1 MKIILGSASP
11 RRKELLSAAGFSFEV
26 RTKDTDESFP
36 SYTPSDEVALFVA
49 TKKLNALLEDID
61 TNTILICADTT
72 VVVDERI
79 LNKPIDAQDAKKM
92 LQTLSGR
99 SHKVIT
105 GVCIASRQ
113 KSESFSV
120 VTYVT
125 FKELTS
131 DEIDFYIQKF
141 KPFDKAG
148 GYGIQEWIGHAAIVR
163 IEGSYNNV
171 VGLPTHEVYEVL
183 QKFL

>member
-36 SYTPSDEVALFVA
+36 SELPSDEVALFVA
-49 TKKLNALLEDID
+49 TKKLEALLENLEDD
-61 TNTILICADTT
+61 TVLICADTT
-72 VVVDERI
+72 VVVDNQI
-79 LNKPIDAQDAKKM
+79 LNKPKDAAEAREM
-92 LQTLSGR
+92 LQTLSNR

-105 GVCIASRQ
+105 GVCISSKQ
-113 KSESFSV
+113 KSHSFSV
-120 VTYVT
+120 ATTVL
-125 FKELTS
+125 FKELS
-131 DEIDFYIQKF
+131 SVEIDFYIQEF

-171 VGLPTHEVYEVL
+171 VGLPTHEVYEAL
-183 QKFL
+183 QHFL

>member
-26 RTKDTDESFP
+26 RTKETDESFP
-36 SYTPSDEVALFVA
+36 SSTPSHEVALFVA
-49 TKKLNALLEDID
+49 SKKLNALLEEID
-61 TNTILICADTT
+61 EDTVLICADTT
-72 VVVDERI
+72 VVVDEFI
-79 LNKPIDAQDAKKM
+79 LNKPKDALNAKEM

-105 GVCIASRQ
+105 GVCIATKER
-113 KSESFSV
+113 SESFSV

-131 DEIDFYIQKF
+131 EEIDFYIQEF

-171 VGLPTHEVYEVL
+171 VGLPTHEVYDVL
-183 QKFL
+183 QRFL

>member
-36 SYTPSDEVALFVA
+36 SELPSDEVALFVA
-49 TKKLNALLEDID
+49 TKKLDALLGNLEDD
-61 TNTILICADTT
+61 TVLVCADTT
-72 VVVDERI
+72 VVVDNQI
-79 LNKPIDAQDAKKM
+79 LNKPKDAAEAREM
-92 LQTLSGR
+92 LQTLSNR

-105 GVCIASRQ
+105 GVCIASTQ
-113 KSESFSV
+113 KSHSFSV
-120 VTYVT
+120 ATTVL
-125 FKELTS
+125 FKELS
-131 DEIDFYIQKF
+131 SVEIDFYIQEF

-171 VGLPTHEVYEVL
+171 VGLPTHEVYEAL
-183 QKFL
+183 QHFL

>member
-11 RRKELLSAAGFSFEV
+11 RRKELLNAAGFSFEV

-36 SYTPSDEVALFVA
+36 SEIPSDAVALFVA
-49 TKKLNALLEDID
+49 TKKLEALLENLEDD
-61 TNTILICADTT
+61 TVLICADTT
-72 VVVDERI
+72 VVVDEAI
-79 LNKPIDAQDAKKM
+79 LNKPVDALDAMKM
-92 LQTLSGR
+92 LQLLSGR

-105 GVCIASRQ
+105 GVCIASTQ
-113 KSESFSV
+113 KIRSFSV
-120 VTYVT
+120 ATTVF
-125 FKELTS
+125 FKELSS
-131 DEIDFYIQKF
+131 DEIEYYIEEF

-171 VGLPTHEVYEVL
+171 VGLPTHEVYEAL
-183 QKFL
+183 QHFL

>member
-36 SYTPSDEVALFVA
+36 SDLPSDEVALFVA
-49 TKKLNALLEDID
+49 TKKLEALLENLEEDAV
-61 TNTILICADTT
+61 LICADTT
-72 VVVDERI
+72 VVVDNLI
-79 LNKPIDAQDAKKM
+79 LNKPKNAAEAREM
-92 LQTLSGR
+92 LQTLSNR

-105 GVCIASRQ
+105 GVCIASTQ
-113 KSESFSV
+113 KIHSFSA
-120 VTYVT
+120 VTTVL
-125 FKELTS
+125 FKELSS
-131 DEIDFYIQKF
+131 DEIDFYIQEF

-171 VGLPTHEVYEVL
+171 VGLPTHEVYEAL
-183 QKFL
+183 QHFL

>member
-11 RRKELLSAAGFSFEV
+11 RRKELLRAAGFSFEV

-36 SYTPSDEVALFVA
+36 SDTPSDEVALFVA
-49 TKKLNALLEDID
+49 SKKLNALLEDID
-61 TNTILICADTT
+61 EDTVLICADTT
-72 VVVDERI
+72 VVADERI
-79 LNKPIDAQDAKKM
+79 LNKPKDALEAKGM

-105 GVCIASRQ
+105 GVCIASKQ
-113 KSESFSV
+113 KSHSFSV
-120 VTYVT
+120 TTTVT

-131 DEIDFYIQKF
+131 EEIDFYIQEF

>member
-36 SYTPSDEVALFVA
+36 SELPSDEVALFVA
-49 TKKLNALLEDID
+49 TKKLEALLENLEEDAV
-61 TNTILICADTT
+61 LICADTT
-72 VVVDERI
+72 VVVEKQI
-79 LNKPIDAQDAKKM
+79 LNKPKDAAEAREM
-92 LQTLSGR
+92 LQTLSNR

-105 GVCIASRQ
+105 GVCIASKQ
-113 KSESFSV
+113 KSHSFSV
-120 VTYVT
+120 VTTVF
-125 FKELTS
+125 FKELSS
-131 DEIDFYIQKF
+131 DEIEYYIQEF

-171 VGLPTHEVYEVL
+171 VGLPTHEVYEAL
-183 QKFL
+183 QQFL

>member
-11 RRKELLSAAGFSFEV
+11 RRKELLSAAGFSFQV

-36 SYTPSDEVALFVA
+36 SELPSDEVALFVA
-49 TKKLNALLEDID
+49 TKKLDALLENLEDD
-61 TNTILICADTT
+61 TVLVCADTT
-72 VVVDERI
+72 VVVDNQI
-79 LNKPIDAQDAKKM
+79 LNKPKDAAEAREM
-92 LQTLSGR
+92 LQTLSNR

-105 GVCIASRQ
+105 GVCIASTQ
-113 KSESFSV
+113 KSHSFSV
-120 VTYVT
+120 ATTVL
-125 FKELTS
+125 FKELS
-131 DEIDFYIQKF
+131 SVEIDFYIQEF

-171 VGLPTHEVYEVL
+171 VGLPTHEVYEAL

>member
-36 SYTPSDEVALFVA
+36 SELPSDEVALFVA
-49 TKKLNALLEDID
+49 TKKLHALLENLEDD
-61 TNTILICADTT
+61 AVLICADTT
-72 VVVDERI
+72 VVVDNLI
-79 LNKPIDAQDAKKM
+79 LNKPKDAAEASEM
-92 LQTLSGR
+92 LHTLSNR

-105 GVCIASRQ
+105 GVCIASKQ
-113 KSESFSV
+113 KSHSFSV
-120 VTYVT
+120 VTTVL
-125 FKELTS
+125 FKELS
-131 DEIDFYIQKF
+131 PVEIDFYIQKF

-171 VGLPTHEVYEVL
+171 VGLPTHEVYEAL
-183 QKFL
+183 RLFL